1 MTKARARTP
10 VGCLFGGRRPSLPDG
25 GVETRG
31 DLFLSLVFLSLVVG
45 VLIDQPR
52 LLGRLPVHPLGFGET
67 NADAEGVEVD
77 V

>member
-1 MTKARARTP
+1 MTKARARTS

-25 GVETRG
+25 GVEARG
-31 DLFLSLVFLSLVVG
+31 DLFLSLVVG
-45 VLIDQPR
+45 VLIDQRR